1 MKQLSEP
8 RQRLQSPL
16 NTTSDEGG
24 KKQTKK
30 QSKNNLLQAR
40 ITPHAH
46 AHVRK
51 KQPNPQRA
59 ARKVIYS
66 IKRNNK
72 LLTTTAN
79 SKAPLAPHT
88 MMLHWA
94 ASLPTYPP
102 QAYVFLSAS
111 PETVIGQTNK
121 FWKPTIDVVLQQLVA
136 PIPPLQAAQQS
147 SRRRR
152 LQSPCHCQPHLWR
165 M

>member
-102 QAYVFLSAS
+102 QAYASPSAL
-111 PETVIGQTNK
+111 PETVTGRMIK
-121 FWKPTIDVVLQQLVA
+121 FSRPTIDVALQQLVV
-136 PIPPLQAAQQS
+136 PTPQHRAAHQS
-147 SRRRR
+147 SRRRPR
-152 LQSPCHCQPHLWR
+152 SRCHCQLHLRR